1 MEERDRTISVRQGRL
16 TLPAQM
22 RRQADLPDDA
32 QLHVSLHEGA
42 FVLYKEPPSFLRRG
56 SEQPG
61 GASSGPAPLG
71 APSAELDALGQT
83 PTRLRWSYFE
93 SLVSRHEPPA
103 SRHESAVCGQQA
115 LMLRALESIPARDI
129 DGFCG
134 EALRLVMSDLRLM
147 GAGITI
153 FTRRWGV
160 MHAAFTTLDG
170 YLVHDP
176 LVTLAPDARQ
186 IVGVTRRPAW
196 IREPWRDP
204 RVSRFGPAGLP
215 RTSCFAAP
223 VFTLDGFVAL
233 LFGFSRRVEAEQ
245 GGLVEDARK
254 MAERLA
260 ISLHPH
266 LSSTPSI
273 RETWRPLNE
282 TVLCRDCAQ
291 WTPVGHSH
299 RPAGA
304 THHERYCE
312 ACWERRC
319 GRRERFA

>member
-16 TLPAQM
+16 TLPARM
-22 RRQADLPDDA
+22 RRQAGLPDDA

-42 FVLYKEPPSFLRRG
+42 FVLYTEPPSFLRRG
-56 SEQPG
+56 SEQPR
-61 GASSGPAPLG
+61 PATPR
-71 APSAELDALGQT
+71 PMSDSLDVLCQT
-83 PTRLRWSYFE
+83 PTRLEWSRVE
-93 SLVSRHEPPA
+93 SPAPPQ
-103 SRHESAVCGQQA
+103 ESAVCGQQT
-115 LMLRALESIPARDI
+115 LLLRALESIPARDL
-129 DGFCG
+129 DGFSG

-147 GAGITI
+147 GAGII
-153 FTRRWGV
+153 VFDRRWAV

-170 YLVHDP
+170 YLVHEP

-196 IREPWRDP
+196 IREPWSDL
-204 RVSRFGPAGLP
+204 RVSRFELSRLP

-233 LFGFSRRVEAEQ
+233 LFGFGRRVDTDH
-245 GGLVEDARK
+245 GGLLDDART
-254 MAERLA
+254 MSERLA

-266 LSSTPSI
+266 LSSTPGV
-273 RETWRPLNE
+273 RETWRPVND

-312 ACWERRC
+312 ACWARRC
-319 GRRERFA
+319 GRRERFG